1 MNQKGKNV
9 SAEKRLKST
18 NWKGSMSAGSEWWKT
33 TSSWNFWIPRIDRK
47 PPKLGLS
54 SISMTLPSLGGSILC
69 PSPSRLPE
77 MASVYVKNVS
87 SYWKE
92 CTGHANFLAS
102 PDPSSL
108 TLISRSFPCL
118 SPWLPLPSGLWAAS
132 IKDTL
137 DCSEERWEIKLMSIS
152 KCASQIPKWGR
163 SIFQTQ
169 PVESFKAT
177 LKTFYI

>member
-1 MNQKGKNV
+1 M
-9 SAEKRLKST
+9 
-18 NWKGSMSAGSEWWKT
+18 T
-33 TSSWNFWIPRIDRK
+33 TS
-47 PPKLGLS
+47 
-54 SISMTLPSLGGSILC
+54 SMTLPSLGGGVSLELQKIKQKPQKPGILC

-92 CTGHANFLAS
+92 CTGHANFMAS